1 MKEKPR
7 MKFGNRTSET
17 AKPRSGDVNG
27 FFGEG
32 IEIRGDIR
40 FKDTIRVD
48 GRIQATIRSEGELI
62 LGPSGVIEG
71 EVTVGSLVV
80 SGRVKGTLR
89 IKGRLE
95 IHPGG
100 RVEGEVLL
108 ARPGLI
114 VHEGGVVE
122 ARVQMGTVKEEVTA
136 RDEAPRQTQERAA
149 LATGSV

>member
-1 MKEKPR
+1 

-17 AKPRSGDVNG
+17 ANPRSGDVNG

-32 IEIRGDIR
+32 IELRGDLR

-48 GRIQATIRSEGELI
+48 GRIQATIRSDGELI

-71 EVTVGSLVV
+71 EITVGSLVV
-80 SGRVKGTLR
+80 SGRAKGTLH
-89 IKGRLE
+89 IKERLE

-108 ARPGLI
+108 GRPGLI

-122 ARVQMGTVKEEVTA
+122 ARVQMGTVKEAVEA
-136 RDEAPRQTQERAA
+136 RVDAPRLAQKRAA
-149 LATGSV
+149 VATGSV